1 MAKLPWKPWHEV
13 VAIREDLKSGDLP
26 LHLFAADLYE
36 VMMQN
41 GKRPVYEDLEQFFGL
56 TYPTHNLRN
65 LVREV
70 VLRLAGKND
79 KAVRQLELT
88 YGGGKTHT
96 LITMRHLVHD
106 PASLPALPAVEEFV
120 TAVGHPLPKC
130 RVAAVCFDKL
140 DVETG
145 CEVRAPNGKV
155 RRLKQPWSVIA
166 YQLAGDEGLK
176 LMHAEGK
183 AEERDT
189 PPAEGTLTELFALP
203 EKEGMGTLIL
213 LDEVLLYAK
222 VKCHADPGWIDV
234 LTVFFQYLTQAAAKT
249 DRCCVVA
256 SLLSSEP
263 EDQADETGKKI
274 VGRIYD
280 IFQRQREAA
289 VQPVEMDDVAEV
301 LRRRLF
307 DGASL
312 RDRDKWRQH
321 VIAAL
326 KGIAAVDE
334 QTSKEG
340 AAAEARYE
348 KSFPFDPELTKTFY
362 TKWSAGIERFQRTRG
377 VLRTFAL
384 ALREAAKWDTSPLIG
399 PAVFLTAPDQAGLS
413 ESARELVSIA
423 DTVVSDG
430 QSTRWAGI
438 LEDELPRAREV
449 QTEAVGLR
457 MREIEQAV
465 FATFLHSQPAG
476 RSAKTRDLML
486 LVGACRPDKIE
497 LEKGLNSW
505 ARRSHWLDDSDI
517 PDGDSKL
524 PETWRLGNRPNLTQ
538 MHSTKA
544 KGIHPDIIRARL
556 REDVERVRSLTQGAS
571 ALGVKVHMLPRSP
584 RDVED
589 DGQMHFAVL
598 PPSASS
604 ESGKP
609 SAEAVKFLRETGP
622 DKPRVF
628 KNAVMVL
635 TPSRD
640 GLNAAEIAVRNF
652 LAWEQVQS
660 ELAGKPGEAKPT
672 VDPIRMANLKTQL
685 DKARDRVPE
694 AIKQAWCIVVT
705 TSDKGEDQAFKITV
719 GSEPHFDTIRS
730 HKSSRIQEKPVT
742 AEALLPDGP
751 YDLWR
756 AGETSRRVRD
766 LAGAFAQLPH
776 LPKMLKPQA
785 ILDTLI
791 DGCVQGTFVLR
802 LLRPGRTIKTW
813 WRTRPDETSLD
824 DPALEVVLPEAKDL
838 ELSDIAPE
846 LLDPAALPELWA
858 GDEITVGQ
866 ATAYFDGS
874 KIVHV
879 DRGGYKEP
887 QRVPK
892 ASAAAVEAAA
902 CAAVKAGRIWMVS
915 EPASLLAEEV
925 PAGVATP
932 AAKLR
937 LPPAPLPATAILP
950 ENLPSA
956 WQGGEASGLA
966 IMTALSQQQG
976 MTMPWKTVREAI
988 DGAVRARFLKL
999 ADESGPWPCEM
1010 AGAKAV
1016 KLEAAGGG
1024 AGAGGGGAG
1033 GGPGGAMPARGHVLA
1048 GKLGP
1053 GQLQDLVDLMP
1064 AILKAGAE
1072 GGVPIAFKLQIEVG
1086 NPGSEAPDGVLARL
1100 RSILEPLNDAL
1111 RPE

>member
-13 VAIREDLKSGDLP
+13 VALRDDLKSGELP

-36 VMMQN
+36 VVMQN
-41 GKRPVYEDLEQFFGL
+41 GKRPVYEDPVQFFGL
-56 TYPTHNLRN
+56 TYPTHNLLN

-106 PASLPALPAVEEFV
+106 PVSLPALPAVEEFM

-145 CEVRAPNGKV
+145 CDVRAPNGKV

-176 LMHAEGK
+176 VMHAKGK
-183 AEERDT
+183 AEERET
-189 PPAEGTLTELFALP
+189 PPAEGTLTELFSLP

-222 VKCHADPGWIDV
+222 VKCHVDPGWIDV
-234 LTVFFQYLTQAAAKT
+234 LTVFFQYLTQAAAKA
-249 DRCCVVA
+249 DRCCIVA

-263 EDQADETGKKI
+263 EDQADEIGKKI
-274 VGRIYD
+274 VGKIYD

-312 RDRDKWRQH
+312 RDREKWRQH

-326 KGIAAVDE
+326 KGITAVDE

-362 TKWSAGIERFQRTRG
+362 TKWSVGIERFQRTRG

-399 PAVFLTAPDQAGLS
+399 PAVFLKAPDQAGLS
-413 ESARELVSIA
+413 EAARELVSIA

-449 QTEAVGLR
+449 QSEAVGLR

-524 PETWRLGNRPNLTQ
+524 PDTWRLGNKPNLTQ

-544 KGIHPDIIRARL
+544 KGIHLDIIRARL

-589 DGQMHFAVL
+589 DGQMHFAIL
-598 PPSASS
+598 APSASS

-628 KNAVMVL
+628 RNAIIVL

-640 GLNAAEIAVRNF
+640 GLNAAEIAVQNF
-652 LAWEQVQS
+652 LGWEQVQS
-660 ELAGKPGEAKPT
+660 ELAGKPGEARPT

-694 AIKQAWCIVVT
+694 AIRQAWCIAVT
-705 TSDKGEDQAFKITV
+705 TSEKVEEQAFKITV
-719 GSEPHFDTIRS
+719 GAEPHFDTIRT

-751 YDLWR
+751 YNLWR

-802 LLRPGRTIKTW
+802 LLRPDRTVKTW

-824 DPALEVVLPEAKDL
+824 DAALEVILPEAKDL
-838 ELSDIAPE
+838 ELSDIGPE
-846 LLDPAALPELWA
+846 LLEPAALPELWA

-874 KIVHV
+874 KIVQL
-879 DRGGYKEP
+879 DRGGYREP
-887 QRVPK
+887 LRVPK
-892 ASAAAVEAAA
+892 ASGAAVEAAA

-925 PAGVATP
+925 PAGVASP
-932 AAKLR
+932 AARLR

-950 ENLPSA
+950 ENLFSA
-956 WQGGEASGLA
+956 WLDGKASGLA

-999 ADESGPWPCEM
+999 ADESGPWPCELT
-1010 AGAKAV
+1010 GAKAV
-1016 KLEAAGGG
+1016 KLEASGAG
-1024 AGAGGGGAG
+1024 AGAGGSGGAG
-1033 GGPGGAMPARGHVLA
+1033 GGLPPRAHVLA
-1048 GKLGP
+1048 GELGP
-1053 GQLQDLVDLMP
+1053 SQLQDLVELMP
-1064 AILKAGAE
+1064 SILKAGAE
-1072 GGVPIAFKLQIEVG
+1072 SGVPIAFKLQIEVG
-1086 NPGSEAPDGVLARL
+1086 NPGSATPDVVLARL